1 MVLDEPRETD
11 EVFNVNGFTML
22 MDKDLSTQTKSVT
35 VDYGM
40 YGCGSGFRLTSEVP
54 IAGVGSGASCSC

>member
-11 EVFNVNGFTML
+11 EVFSVNGFTML
-22 MDKDLSTQTKSVT
+22 MDRDLSTQTKDVT

-40 YGCGSGFRLTSEVP
+40 HGCGSGFKLTSEVP
-54 IAGVGSGASCSC
+54 IAGAGTGASCSC